1 MKTAAENFT
10 IVVSM
15 FANSL
20 IDEFVKGEG
29 GKIQYKFNHYKV
41 YVSYNLYI
49 YLFQINKLPTINI
62 MVGARF
68 DNMQIVA
75 QGI

>member
-29 GKIQYKFNHYKV
+29 GKIV
-41 YVSYNLYI
+41 
-49 YLFQINKLPTINI
+49 
-62 MVGARF
+62 
-68 DNMQIVA
+68 
-75 QGI
+75 